1 MVSLRKHMVPII
13 TGIVALVFLVVAAI
27 VALAIT
33 GHQDSALIGTLI
45 GLVSPTIA
53 ALVALVSNRNTQQK
67 VDSTQKKVERI
78 DKVVNHH
85 DETKEE

>member
-1 MVSLRKHMVPII
+1 MASLRKYMVPII

-27 VALAIT
+27 VALVIT

-67 VDSTQKKVERI
+67 VDNAHEKIERI

-85 DETKEE
+85 NETKEK